1 MIKKDV
7 AHRASEPGRA
17 WVTMSDG
24 RTVRNACYDPKRAR
38 QVRRGKKLGDV
49 AELEQQL
56 KEETARK
63 TVHYSLNTPDGIEME
78 RDGDSGY
85 IDIGGGEELLVENV
99 YAKNPI
105 VTLNDADGNLTEVSG
120 TVREIASQRR
130 LQRMS
135 DMDIPAIELQ
145 NVDCWGDSYDT
156 DEGYTETTYQYDE
169 NGDAYPYSDDTR
181 YVENP
186 SITRIPNKEDFVKE
200 VLNWPDDVDIPDDF
214 MYALDDMG
222 FFDPYS
228 WEPRIEGNYYGEEF
242 SGFDFDN
249 VSELLALIKDIG
261 GRK

>member
-1 MIKKDV
+1 M
-7 AHRASEPGRA
+7 
-17 WVTMSDG
+17 T
-24 RTVRNACYDPKRAR
+24 
-38 QVRRGKKLGDV
+38 RRGPDKFAEVRKLGDV

-145 NVDCWGDSYDT
+145 NVDYWGDSYDT

-181 YVENP
+181 YTDNP
-186 SITRIPNKEDFVKE
+186 RLSSIEDEAEFVRAVFSWDKDTG
-200 VLNWPDDVDIPDDF
+200 VPDDLIKELNEVR
-214 MYALDDMG
+214 
-222 FFDPYS
+222 FFDVDE
-228 WEPRIEGNYYGEEF
+228 WEAETSPDYYYEHFDGF
-242 SGFDFDN
+242 SFSNKNELNNLLDN
-249 VSELLALIKDIG
+249 IG
-261 GRK
+261 VHHYG